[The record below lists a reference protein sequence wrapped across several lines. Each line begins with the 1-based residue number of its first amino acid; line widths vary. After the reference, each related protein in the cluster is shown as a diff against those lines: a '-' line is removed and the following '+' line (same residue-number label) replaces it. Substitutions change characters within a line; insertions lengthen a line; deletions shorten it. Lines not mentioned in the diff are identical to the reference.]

1 MDEFQEILQDF
12 LIESFE
18 LIEQLDQDLVE
29 LESRPDDLDLLN
41 RIFRVAHTIKGASSF
56 LNFDVLTHLT
66 HHMENL
72 LNMARHGDLVI
83 DADVMD
89 VILESIDLMKALLV
103 RIRDSGADAGLE
115 VGQCV
120 ERLDAVANGTP
131 LSSVTETV
139 TVTAS
144 ETVVAVEP
152 QTDAEEEADYSGMSE
167 AEVEAEIERL
177 IAQRQA
183 EDAAKRANKAN
194 SSAPVEE
201 EPDYEGMDDAEVEA
215 EIERLLA
222 KRQAEDA
229 AKRAQKAAETSTA
242 PSVAAPV
249 AAPITSEPMPQSE
262 PIPAPVP
269 VAPAAPAVQPKVE
282 AKPATPVARRAAEPK
297 EEGENRGGGA
307 VEQTIRVD
315 VKRLDHLMNLIG
327 ELVLGKNRL
336 IKINDDV
343 EERYEG
349 EAFLEELN
357 QVVSIVSLVTTDLQI
372 AVMKTRMLPIGK
384 VFNKFPRM
392 IRDLSRELNKKIE
405 LEITGEETELDKS
418 IVEEIGDPLVHII
431 RNSCDHGIE
440 TPDVR
445 LSSGK
450 EETGTIHL
458 KAYHEGNH
466 IVIQIID
473 DGKGL
478 DAEMLKLKSIEK
490 GIITEKEAEGMSEKE
505 AFGLIFRPGFST
517 AAQVTSVSGRGVGMD
532 VVKTNIEK
540 LNGMI
545 DIDSEVGKG
554 TSMKLKIPLTL
565 AIIQALLV
573 GVQEE
578 YYAIP
583 LASVLETVRISKDEI
598 YTVESR
604 SVMRLRDEVLS
615 LVHIGDIFEVERVF
629 DNSEHAYVV
638 VLGLAESKIGLIVDS
653 LVGQEE
659 IVIKSLG
666 EYLKGIEGI
675 AGATIRG
682 DGGVT
687 LIVDVAALMQMAK
700 SVKSTVGQ
708 ESAEAKGRLGVKNKP
723 SDYKVMIVDDSKTDR
738 TIMRKSLEPMGITLV
753 EATDGIEAL
762 NILKQADHT
771 FDAMLIDIEMPR
783 MDGYSLAAEIKKYN
797 KYKNLPLIA
806 VTSRTGKADRMRG
819 VESGMVEYIT
829 KPYSSEYLMNVVKR
843 NIKFNEGL

>member
-1 MDEFQEILQDF
+1 MDEFDEILQDF

-29 LESRPDDLDLLN
+29 LETTPEDLELLN
-41 RIFRVAHTIKGASSF
+41 RIFRVAHTVKGASSF

-66 HHMENL
+66 HHMENI
-72 LNMARHGDLVI
+72 LNMARHGDLI
-83 DADVMD
+83 LTPDIMD
-89 VILESIDLMKALLV
+89 VVLESIDLMKAILEN
-103 RIRDSGADAGLE
+103 IRDNGNDNGVDVAA
-115 VGQCV
+115 CV
-120 ERLDAVANGTP
+120 VRLDKVAGGDGNVEHPETPAGESVENAV
-131 LSSVTETV
+131 S
-139 TVTAS
+139 
-144 ETVVAVEP
+144 
-152 QTDAEEEADYSGMSE
+152 EEAPQDSDDAADELDYADMSE
-167 AEVEAEIERL
+167 EDIDDEINRLLAE
-177 IAQRQA
+177 RQA
-183 EDAAKRANKAN
+183 EDKAKREAKIAAGEAVPE
-194 SSAPVEE
+194 APEIVEE
-201 EPDYEGMDDAEVEA
+201 TPKKEPVAKKEVPAPPPPPPKPAVAKPTPPKAPAE
-215 EIERLLA
+215 
-222 KRQAEDA
+222 
-229 AKRAQKAAETSTA
+229 KRAGAEKRTST
-242 PSVAAPV
+242 
-249 AAPITSEPMPQSE
+249 T
-262 PIPAPVP
+262 
-269 VAPAAPAVQPKVE
+269 
-282 AKPATPVARRAAEPK
+282 
-297 EEGENRGGGA
+297 

-336 IKINDDV
+336 MKINEDV

-349 EAFLEELN
+349 EEFLEELN

-405 LEITGEETELDKS
+405 LEIGGEETELDKS

-440 TPDVR
+440 TPEIR
-445 LSSGK
+445 LAAGK
-450 EETGTIHL
+450 EETGVIQL
-458 KAYHEGNH
+458 KAYNEGNH
-466 IVIQIID
+466 IVIQITD

-478 DAEMLKLKSIEK
+478 DVELLKSKSLEK
-490 GIITEKEAEGMSEKE
+490 GVISEKE
-505 AFGLIFRPGFST
+505 ADAMTDKEAYALIFRPGLSL
-517 AAQVTSVSGRGVGMD
+517 AKEVTNVSGRGVGMD

-540 LNGMI
+540 LNGII
-545 DIDSEVGKG
+545 DIESEVGRG
-554 TSMKLKIPLTL
+554 TVIKLKIPLTL
-565 AIIQALLV
+565 ASIKALLV

-583 LASVLETVRISKDEI
+583 LASVLETVRITRDEI
-598 YTVESR
+598 YTVENR
-604 SVMRLRDEVLS
+604 SVMRLREEVLS

-629 DNSEHAYVV
+629 DGAEHAYVV

-700 SVKSTVGQ
+700 SVKSSINSEAAVSG
-708 ESAEAKGRLGVKNKP
+708 SASEKTQP
-723 SDYKVMIVDDSKTDR
+723 SDYCVMIVDDSKTDR
-738 TIMRKSLEPMGITLV
+738 TIMRTSLAPLGVTLV
-753 EATDGIEAL
+753 EATDGVEAL
-762 NILKQADHT
+762 NTLKSGEHN

-797 KYKNLPLIA
+797 KYKNMPLIA
-806 VTSRTGKADRMRG
+806 VTSRTGKSDRMRG
-819 VESGMVEYIT
+819 VEVGMVEYIT
-829 KPYSSEYLMNVVKR
+829 KPYSPDYLMNVVKR
-843 NIKFNEGL
+843 NIKFTMEVSS

>member
-1 MDEFQEILQDF
+1 MDEFEEILQDF
-12 LIESFE
+12 LVESFE

-29 LESRPDDLDLLN
+29 LETRPDDLELLN

-56 LNFDVLTHLT
+56 LNFDTLTHLT
-66 HHMENL
+66 HHMENI
-72 LNMARHGDLVI
+72 LNLARHGDIII
-83 DADVMD
+83 DAGIMD

-103 RIRDSGADAGLE
+103 RIRDTRSDDGLD
-115 VGQCV
+115 VSACV
-120 ERLDAVANGTP
+120 VRLDAAVNGETPVAAAEAAPEPVAAVIETP
-131 LSSVTETV
+131 
-139 TVTAS
+139 
-144 ETVVAVEP
+144 
-152 QTDAEEEADYSGMSE
+152 EEADYSGMSD

-177 IAQRQA
+177 IAVKQA
-183 EDAAKRANKAN
+183 EVAQKRTEGV
-194 SSAPVEE
+194 SAPSVDEE
-201 EPDYEGMDDAEVEA
+201 EPDYSGMSDAEVEA

-222 KRQAEDA
+222 QKNAEAA
-229 AKRAQKAAETSTA
+229 AKRANKSSESTVDDTPAA
-242 PSVAAPV
+242 V
-249 AAPITSEPMPQSE
+249 
-262 PIPAPVP
+262 PAPVVVP
-269 VAPAAPAVQPKVE
+269 TPAPTAQVAPAAPV
-282 AKPATPVARRAAEPK
+282 AKPAAPAAAPRPAAPK
-297 EEGENRGGGA
+297 EDADAKGA
-307 VEQTIRVD
+307 SVEQTIRVD

-405 LEITGEETELDKS
+405 LDISGEDTELDKS

-440 TPDVR
+440 TGDVR
-445 LSSGK
+445 VAAGK
-450 EETGTIHL
+450 EEGGTIQL

-478 DAEMLKLKSIEK
+478 DTDMLKTKAMEK
-490 GIITEKEAEGMSEKE
+490 GLITEKEADGMTDKE
-505 AFGLIFRPGFST
+505 AYGLIFRPGFST

-545 DIDSEVGKG
+545 DIDSELGQG

-598 YTVESR
+598 YTVENR

-638 VLGLAESKIGLIVDS
+638 VLGLAESKIGLIVDT
-653 LVGQEE
+653 LIGQEE

-700 SVKSTVGQ
+700 SVKSTVGD
-708 ESAEAKGRLGVKNKP
+708 EGSGAKKLGAKNTP
-723 SDYKVMIVDDSKTDR
+723 SDYCVMIVDDSKTDR

-753 EATDGIEAL
+753 EAVDGVEAM
-762 NILKQADHT
+762 NILKQGDHF

-783 MDGYSLAAEIKKYN
+783 MDGYTLAGEIKKYN

-806 VTSRTGKADRMRG
+806 VTSRAGKADRMRG

-829 KPYSSEYLMNVVKR
+829 KPYSFDYLMNVVKR

>member
-1 MDEFQEILQDF
+1 MDEFEEILQDF

-29 LESRPDDLDLLN
+29 LETRPDDLELLN

-56 LNFDVLTHLT
+56 LNFDTLTHLT
-66 HHMENL
+66 HHMENI
-72 LNMARHGDLVI
+72 LNLARHGDIVI
-83 DADVMD
+83 DAAVMD

-103 RIRDSGADAGLE
+103 RIRDTRSDSGLDVSASVA
-115 VGQCV
+115 
-120 ERLDAVANGTP
+120 RLDAAVNGDTAQPAEVATLVVEDEEDPDCSGMSDVEVETEIERLITIKNAEA
-131 LSSVTETV
+131 VAKRTETTIIAV
-139 TVTAS
+139 G
-144 ETVVAVEP
+144 VVE
-152 QTDAEEEADYSGMSE
+152 DEEDYSGMSD

-177 IAQRQA
+177 ITIKNA
-183 EDAAKRANKAN
+183 EASAKHANKTNGNTAQGV
-194 SSAPVEE
+194 PVL
-201 EPDYEGMDDAEVEA
+201 
-215 EIERLLA
+215 I
-222 KRQAEDA
+222 
-229 AKRAQKAAETSTA
+229 
-242 PSVAAPV
+242 
-249 AAPITSEPMPQSE
+249 
-262 PIPAPVP
+262 PVP
-269 VAPAAPAVQPKVE
+269 VVVPTPAPEPTTQVAAI
-282 AKPATPVARRAAEPK
+282 AKPAAAVTAPRKVEPK
-297 EEGENRGGGA
+297 EDADAKGA
-307 VEQTIRVD
+307 TVEQTIRVD

-405 LEITGEETELDKS
+405 LEISGEDTELDKS

-440 TPDVR
+440 VGDVR
-445 LSSGK
+445 LANGK
-450 EETGTIHL
+450 SEVGTITL

-478 DAEMLKLKSIEK
+478 DIDMLKIKAIEK
-490 GIITEKEAEGMSEKE
+490 GLITDKEADSMSDKE

-545 DIDSEVGKG
+545 DIDSELGQG

-583 LASVLETVRISKDEI
+583 LASVLETVRISKDDI
-598 YTVESR
+598 YTVENR

-615 LVHIGDIFEVERVF
+615 LVHIGDIFEVKRVF

-638 VLGLAESKIGLIVDS
+638 VLGLAESKIGLIVDT
-653 LVGQEE
+653 LIGQEE

-700 SVKSTVGQ
+700 SVKSTVGM
-708 ESAEAKGRLGVKNKP
+708 ESKDSKELGVKNSA
-723 SDYKVMIVDDSKTDR
+723 SDYCVMIVDDSKTDR
-738 TIMRKSLEPMGITLV
+738 MIMRKSLEASGITLV
-753 EATDGIEAL
+753 DAVDGVEAM
-762 NILKQADHT
+762 NILKQGDYF

-783 MDGYSLAAEIKKYN
+783 MDGYTLAAEIKKYN

-806 VTSRTGKADRMRG
+806 VTSRSGKADRIRG

-829 KPYSSEYLMNVVKR
+829 KPYSFDYLLNVVKR